1 MLTGE
6 QIATTAA
13 TIVAM
18 QEPDGAIPWT
28 PG

>member
-1 MLTGE
+1 MLTPE
-6 QIATTAA
+6 QIAATATSIA
-13 TIVAM
+13 AM